1 MRSNVGL
8 LKIFFRKAKEIQRIN
23 MLMKDREHN
32 LHLSINHYF
41 FCPGRKIMIHKYH
54 IGKPNFQCITVTFKI
69 SDNKMWLLIC
79 SCNMMLLEIKNIQFF
94 LLITVK
100 RVT

>member
-41 FCPGRKIMIHKYH
+41 FCPGRKIMIQNIILGNLIFSVLQLLLKY
-54 IGKPNFQCITVTFKI
+54 QT
-69 SDNKMWLLIC
+69 
-79 SCNMMLLEIKNIQFF
+79 IKCGF
-94 LLITVK
+94 
-100 RVT
+100 